1 MISEDQYHI
10 SQCEQYLQVMF
21 VTVTITSMPKVY
33 QEIVFEM

>member
-10 SQCEQYLQVMF
+10 SQCEKDLQVMF
-21 VTVTITSMPKVY
+21 VTVTIKSMPRVY